1 MSLESWIALVVA
13 LGLLGLSPGPAWAS
27 VVTTSIARGFA
38 AAAAMALGVALA
50 DVVFLL
56 FAVFGMV
63 LLAKAL
69 GAFFLSVKLAGAGYL
84 IWLGIRFWRRPPAL
98 PEDAPGARR
107 PFGPFLAG
115 FALTLGNPK
124 AIAFYLG
131 FLPAFIDLTA
141 VDGWDFALMAL
152 TTFTV
157 IAAMLCGYAA
167 VAAKS
172 RRLLRGEAVRR
183 RIGRLLGSA
192 LIGTGVV
199 VATR

>member
-1 MSLESWIALVVA
+1 
-13 LGLLGLSPGPAWAS
+13 
-27 VVTTSIARGFA
+27 
-38 AAAAMALGVALA
+38 
-50 DVVFLL
+50 
-56 FAVFGMV
+56 
-63 LLAKAL
+63 
-69 GAFFLSVKLAGAGYL
+69 
-84 IWLGIRFWRRPPAL
+84 
-98 PEDAPGARR
+98 
-107 PFGPFLAG
+107 
-115 FALTLGNPK
+115 
-124 AIAFYLG
+124 
-131 FLPAFIDLTA
+131 
-141 VDGWDFALMAL
+141 MAL